1 MSRLAQRFAD
11 LHRDGRTALI
21 PFITAGDPDPSVTV
35 PLMHALVAAGADVIE
50 LGVPFSDPMAE
61 GPAIQHACER
71 ALVHDVS
78 LHDVIGMVRGFRE
91 QDHDTPVVL
100 MGYLNP
106 VEVMGYGEFAR
117 AAAGAGVDG
126 VITVDL
132 PPEEADDYISAFAEH
147 GLDPVFLLAP
157 TSTEERVR
165 RVTDAA
171 GGFIY
176 YVSLRGV
183 TGASNID
190 TDEVKARLDVIRKY
204 TELPIGVGFG
214 IKNPEIAARVARV
227 ADAVVVGS
235 ALVSRIGELADR
247 PDAIL
252 KEIPEFLASLRRA
265 IDTAEAAA

>member
-1 MSRLAQRFAD
+1 MSRLKQRFAE
-11 LHRDGRTALI
+11 LRADGRTALI
-21 PFITAGDPDPSVTV
+21 PFITAGDPAPSVTV

-71 ALVHDVS
+71 ALLHHVS
-78 LHDVIGMVRGFRE
+78 LHDVIGMVRTFRE
-91 QDHDTPVVL
+91 QDADTPVVL

-106 VEVMGYGEFAR
+106 VEVTGYDAFAS
-117 AAAGAGVDG
+117 AAAAAGVDG

-132 PPEEADDYISAFAEH
+132 PPEEAGDYVATFRQH
-147 GLDPVFLLAP
+147 GLDPIFLLAP

-165 RVTDAA
+165 AVTDVA

-183 TGASNID
+183 TGASHID
-190 TDEVKARLDVIRKY
+190 TNEVKARLDVIKRH
-204 TELPIGVGFG
+204 TQLPIGVGFG
-214 IKNPEIAARVARV
+214 IKSPEIAAQVATIS
-227 ADAVVVGS
+227 DAVVVGS
-235 ALVSRIGELADR
+235 ALVSRIGELADQ

-252 KEIPEFLASLRRA
+252 KQVPAFLATLREA